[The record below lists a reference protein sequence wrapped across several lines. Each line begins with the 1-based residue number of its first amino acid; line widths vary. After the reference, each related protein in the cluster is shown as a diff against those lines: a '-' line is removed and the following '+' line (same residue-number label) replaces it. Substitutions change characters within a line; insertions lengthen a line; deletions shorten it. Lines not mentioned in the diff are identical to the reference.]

1 MAEVIYKGAS
11 NMLVPAL
18 KKQGETALERKD
30 EKKGQGKHFF
40 SLIDGSIN

>member
-18 KKQGETALERKD
+18 KKQGEIALERKD
-30 EKKGQGKHFF
+30 EKKGRENIFF
-40 SLIDGSIN
+40 H